1 MNVHEKLAYPAPPGE
16 NETKMII
23 LNEEVPNI
31 IGQGGEILSVLQID
45 TFARIQVQMD
55 PFLPDD
61 QRMIVVIHKDWHT
74 RKRAL
79 ERILELFT
87 WAMDP
92 VSWIVLKGVDSGA
105 VMQPSP
111 TREKDRLSRSAFVRF
126 NVTRTITVAGN
137 MIALIIGKHGN
148 MLWLIRSKSKTN
160 IDLDPEQGR
169 RNRWI
174 KISGKD
180 SRDIDCAI
188 SEIGKRVPWIRDEQ
202 GEFLH
207 GSQLQVKSHN
217 PYYVKTMPKM
227 KNQFCAGT
235 NKRARSSFPTLDML
249 KPNKKNKKKDK
260 KEKKKK
266 KKKSESTATPS
277 RRRSFSVD
285 SEFSLVIA
293 NSDVS
298 DNEVRIG
305 KDMPVDM
312 SDI

>member
-111 TREKDRLSRSAFVRF
+111 TRED
-126 NVTRTITVAGN
+126 
-137 MIALIIGKHGN
+137 
-148 MLWLIRSKSKTN
+148 
-160 IDLDPEQGR
+160 
-169 RNRWI
+169 
-174 KISGKD
+174 
-180 SRDIDCAI
+180 
-188 SEIGKRVPWIRDEQ
+188 
-202 GEFLH
+202 
-207 GSQLQVKSHN
+207 
-217 PYYVKTMPKM
+217 
-227 KNQFCAGT
+227 
-235 NKRARSSFPTLDML
+235 
-249 KPNKKNKKKDK
+249 
-260 KEKKKK
+260 
-266 KKKSESTATPS
+266 
-277 RRRSFSVD
+277 
-285 SEFSLVIA
+285 
-293 NSDVS
+293 
-298 DNEVRIG
+298 
-305 KDMPVDM
+305 
-312 SDI
+312 